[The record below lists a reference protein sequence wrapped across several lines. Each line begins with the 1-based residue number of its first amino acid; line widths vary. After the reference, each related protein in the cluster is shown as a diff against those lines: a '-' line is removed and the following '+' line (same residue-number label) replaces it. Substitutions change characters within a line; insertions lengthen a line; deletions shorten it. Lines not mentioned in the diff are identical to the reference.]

1 MTTLRFGLTD
11 IELAELLGQKLYL
24 ILLWK
29 KRIARGESFRPHCC
43 PDFFDRWEL
52 GEDDLW
58 KEKGGTPG
66 ITNVELA
73 KKLSDYLSLQAK
85 ADRARNAQDA
95 RSAAEAITLS
105 GGLAEALCLDVTD
118 LDHTRQN

>member
-29 KRIARGESFRPHCC
+29 KRMARGENFRPRCC

-52 GEDDLW
+52 GEDGLW
-58 KEKGGTPG
+58 KEKGGEKG

-73 KKLSDYLSLQAK
+73 KKLSCAYATVAK
-85 ADRARNAQDA
+85 WATRARMGEKFRPYSFPDFFDHWQL
-95 RSAAEAITLS
+95 RSDNLWEEK
-105 GGLAEALCLDVTD
+105 GGGC
-118 LDHTRQN
+118 

>member
-1 MTTLRFGLTD
+1 MTTLRIGLTD

-52 GEDDLW
+52 GEDGLW
-58 KEKGGTPG
+58 KEKGGEKG
-66 ITNVELA
+66 VTNVELA
-73 KKLSDYLSLQAK
+73 KKISCAYATVAKWATRAQKGEKFRPYSCPDFFDHWQLRSDNLWEEK
-85 ADRARNAQDA
+85 
-95 RSAAEAITLS
+95 
-105 GGLAEALCLDVTD
+105 GGGC
-118 LDHTRQN
+118 

>member
-1 MTTLRFGLTD
+1 MITLRFGLTD

-52 GEDDLW
+52 GEDGLW
-58 KEKGGTPG
+58 KEKGGEKG
-66 ITNVELA
+66 ISNVELA
-73 KKLSDYLSLQAK
+73 KKLSCSYAAVAK
-85 ADRARNAQDA
+85 WRRRVQNGEKFRPYSFPDFFDHWQL
-95 RSAAEAITLS
+95 RSDNLWEEK
-105 GGLAEALCLDVTD
+105 G
-118 LDHTRQN
+118 

>member
-1 MTTLRFGLTD
+1 MPALRFGYTD
-11 IELAELLGQKLYL
+11 IELAEQLGQKLYL

-58 KEKGGTPG
+58 REKGGKKVLSS
-66 ITNVELA
+66 VELA
-73 KKLSDYLSLQAK
+73 KKLSCAYATVAK
-85 ADRARNAQDA
+85 WSRRLRKGEKFRPYTCPDVFDHWQL
-95 RSAAEAITLS
+95 RSDNLWEEKK
-105 GGLAEALCLDVTD
+105 GGC
-118 LDHTRQN
+118 